1 MLQRIENISAKL
13 GLYSFYISLAT
24 LLSNIFILGEISI
37 YIPVITLTIS
47 ILLIGLS
54 LSTFYWQIRR

>member
-13 GLYSFYISLAT
+13 GLYSFCISLAT
-24 LLSNIFILGEISI
+24 LLINILSLGEISI